1 LLLTLNEGLGCTVV
15 IVTHELDSIFA
26 IADDSILLDAETGS
40 TIARGDPKQLRDNSE
55 DERVQRFLLR
65 GKT

>member
-1 LLLTLNEGLGCTVV
+1 MV